1 MWPALIPVLQ
11 PVLDKILDRIP
22 DPAERARAEREMKA
36 AMVDNEARLAEAASS
51 IINTE
56 AMGNRLQRSWRPVL
70 MYFLMFLIAWL
81 AIIAPALGT
90 SDASLTALGAVPERL
105 WDLLMIGM
113 GGYILGRSGEKIA
126 SSITGKKTGN

>member
-1 MWPALIPVLQ
+1 MWAALIPVLQ
-11 PVLDKILDRIP
+11 PVLDKILGRIP
-22 DPAERARAEREMKA
+22 DPAERAKAEQEMKA

-81 AIIAPALGT
+81 AILAPALGT
-90 SDASLTALGAVPERL
+90 ADASLAALSAVPARL
-105 WDLLMIGM
+105 WDLLMIGV
-113 GGYILGRSGEKIA
+113 GGYIVGRSGEKIA
-126 SSITGKKTGN
+126 EAIRK